1 MLKWLRLPSLLSI
14 KPMFSAFTC
23 GCWVSP
29 KQLSWLQACHPSR
42 DRVSAIIWEQGECKK
57 ADMSVLEIS
66 GIILT
71 RVSSDVWMLSLLTAQ
86 ASTWVNPP
94 SPLSCLC
101 ATWPQVKLVEQ
112 GMAYLVLSGLIT
124 TVLALLPLGFRVA
137 QHLDVSSLGS
147 LSLAECWQV
156 AVGSPDAKTC
166 AFFFITTVQR
176 VCLTGLLFFMMCVA
190 ERTYKQVC

>member
-1 MLKWLRLPSLLSI
+1 
-14 KPMFSAFTC
+14 
-23 GCWVSP
+23 
-29 KQLSWLQACHPSR
+29 
-42 DRVSAIIWEQGECKK
+42 
-57 ADMSVLEIS
+57 
-66 GIILT
+66 
-71 RVSSDVWMLSLLTAQ
+71 
-86 ASTWVNPP
+86 
-94 SPLSCLC
+94 
-101 ATWPQVKLVEQ
+101 
-112 GMAYLVLSGLIT
+112 MAYLVLSGLIT

-190 ERTYKQVC
+190 ERTYKQVCRSLRRLRMCTCPLS

>member
-1 MLKWLRLPSLLSI
+1 
-14 KPMFSAFTC
+14 
-23 GCWVSP
+23 
-29 KQLSWLQACHPSR
+29 
-42 DRVSAIIWEQGECKK
+42 
-57 ADMSVLEIS
+57 
-66 GIILT
+66 
-71 RVSSDVWMLSLLTAQ
+71 
-86 ASTWVNPP
+86 
-94 SPLSCLC
+94 
-101 ATWPQVKLVEQ
+101 
-112 GMAYLVLSGLIT
+112 MAYLVLSGLIT

-190 ERTYKQVC
+190 ERTYKQVCRSLRRLGMCTYPLS